1 MDGNPAFTVHATVH
15 AFRAAAKL
23 KSRCGARHFH
33 LRGPLE
39 GPVLQQGKLSMVCV
53 GISERDLK
61 IFGGSLVGPGK
72 SLGEQWPPLAPPSS
86 APA

>member
-61 IFGGSLVGPGK
+61 ILGGSLGGQANLWGSSGPPGT
-72 SLGEQWPPLAPPSS
+72 P
-86 APA
+86 